1 MQDLFQDIEK
11 NVDFLLVFLAII
23 TVMLAVAKFGEWW
36 IERRH
41 KNPEKTRQNI
51 DGAPR
56 DALHKTSIGQ
66 ISRNALRQNISVR
79 KITMIA
85 LFSAIAV
92 ILMLFGFPLPFV
104 PFFYELEFSDLPI
117 LIGAFAYGPMAAVT
131 MEFCKVIL
139 NLLINGTSTA
149 FVGEFANFICG
160 CAFVLPASLLYQW
173 KRTKT
178 GAIRSL
184 ILSTCF
190 ASATASL
197 LNAFYLI
204 PAFSV
209 LYGMPLDAL
218 IGIGTKL
225 NPAIVNLQTFVL
237 FAVLPH
243 NLIKFTLVSL
253 VTLLIYKPLRPLMS
267 PKTSL

>member
-1 MQDLFQDIEK
+1 MEYITMKDLFQDIEK
-11 NVDFLLVFLAII
+11 NMNFLLVFLAFVAI
-23 TVMLAVAKFGEWW
+23 MFAVAKFGE
-36 IERRH
+36 RRIV
-41 KNPEKTRQNI
+41 KTDRTTARQ
-51 DGAPR
+51 
-56 DALHKTSIGQ
+56 T
-66 ISRNALRQNISVR
+66 ISTR

-117 LIGAFAYGPMAAVT
+117 LIGAFAYGPLAAVV
-131 MEFCKVIL
+131 MEFCKVLL

-160 CAFVLPASLLYQW
+160 CAFVLPASLFYQW
-173 KRTKT
+173 KRTKSD
-178 GAIRSL
+178 AIRSL
-184 ILSTCF
+184 VFGTCV
-190 ASATASL
+190 ASAIASL

-209 LYGMPLDAL
+209 LYGMPLETL
-218 IGIGTKL
+218 IAMGTKL

-243 NLIKFTLVSL
+243 NLIKFTLVSI
-253 VTLLIYKPLRPLMS
+253 VTLFIYKPLRPLIKS
-267 PKTSL
+267 NYSAAT